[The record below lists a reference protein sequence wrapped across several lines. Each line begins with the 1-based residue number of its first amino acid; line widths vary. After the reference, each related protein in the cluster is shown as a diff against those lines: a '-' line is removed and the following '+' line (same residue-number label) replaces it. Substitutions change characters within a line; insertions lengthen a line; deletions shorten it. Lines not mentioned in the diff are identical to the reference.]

1 MLHRIR
7 NVSTQT
13 KVTLLIAAA
22 ILLFFLVTL
31 QCLSLI
37 KAQWEQQVLIT
48 AQKNIE
54 LISGEWTQLAS
65 NIQAEASRLAND
77 ENVTTYL
84 RTPKGVLSNELL
96 SASVSSRLF
105 DSAMNLDYAKS
116 LCIIK
121 SHDEYVF
128 RNLYRYYF
136 SDAFIKQ
143 LLKSSISEG
152 FQICQNLNGQPFLLY
167 AELLPVPVAAGQT
180 GYLLLYLDL
189 TVLETLFAP
198 LNEEYSGYALVGADS
213 GILYHRRMDN
223 IDTGLQVLNTQRDIF
238 QTEDSD
244 HVVWM
249 DNGVLI
255 AHRFQ
260 QGKWIILQNIN
271 RSRLFAEINR
281 TIILL
286 IILFAALCFLLF
298 FSLQHV
304 FALYYRRVE
313 RLRATMAAVKG
324 GALNIR
330 HPDDGT
336 DELAQIGRHFNDMLR
351 QIQDLVVN
359 ISLKESSLREA
370 QLNALRRQINPHF
383 LYNTLET
390 IRMLAVMHDDPEI
403 KEITQDLSDIL
414 RYSLDESDRDSCLV
428 GAELLMLQRYVRIQQ
443 ARFPG
448 RFTYSFEIDESVCSM
463 RMYKFLLQ
471 PLVENAFK
479 HGINATLK
487 VSRLLVQG
495 AFKNGLLTFTVFNTG
510 APMAPDT
517 LSMLN
522 DYSRSGNPAAQS
534 SMSGIGLRNVIDRI
548 RLYFGENGRVLI
560 ESDEKSGT
568 SVTIQFPPL

>member
-1 MLHRIR
+1 
-7 NVSTQT
+7 
-13 KVTLLIAAA
+13 
-22 ILLFFLVTL
+22 
-31 QCLSLI
+31 
-37 KAQWEQQVLIT
+37 
-48 AQKNIE
+48 
-54 LISGEWTQLAS
+54 
-65 NIQAEASRLAND
+65 
-77 ENVTTYL
+77 
-84 RTPKGVLSNELL
+84 
-96 SASVSSRLF
+96 
-105 DSAMNLDYAKS
+105 
-116 LCIIK
+116 
-121 SHDEYVF
+121 
-128 RNLYRYYF
+128 
-136 SDAFIKQ
+136 
-143 LLKSSISEG
+143 
-152 FQICQNLNGQPFLLY
+152 
-167 AELLPVPVAAGQT
+167 
-180 GYLLLYLDL
+180 
-189 TVLETLFAP
+189 
-198 LNEEYSGYALVGADS
+198 
-213 GILYHRRMDN
+213 MDN

-281 TIILL
+281 TIILM

-495 AFKNGLLTFTVFNTG
+495 AFKNGLLSFTVFNTG